1 MVQRGRETTFEE
13 RMKIGERWEA
23 EQTDPEIAAAMGRP
37 VPTVRKWRRKYQ
49 REGRSGLVS
58 RMGRPPAGALG
69 QFPLEM
75 RDAVRE
81 MRECCPGWGP
91 VTIRTELED
100 DRRFDGMKLPD
111 RSRIAAFLKQENLTR
126 KYERHS
132 ELPQPHAAEP
142 ERAHEEWEMD
152 AQGVVKVPD
161 LGSVS
166 IININDLFSRVKVD
180 SFPCLNTS
188 HPNTLD
194 YQVVMRRAFFH
205 YGLPERVSLDH
216 DSVFCDNTSVSPYPS
231 TLHLWLIALG
241 VTVRFIEQK
250 PPAEHSVIERAH
262 QTINQQAVA
271 GQTFADGSALQQSLS
286 DRLDFLNRRFPSR
299 SLGGQPPLVAC
310 PEAQHSGRFYRLE
323 WEEDMLEMQRI
334 YDYLAKGRWFRRTS
348 SQGQFSLGSHRYSV
362 GKNLCDQTLDITFD
376 SQTRELKCLS
386 EDGSREIR
394 LAVQGLTTTTLMG
407 ELSPLL
413 VLPAYQLALPFS
425 RSTWREM
432 MMCNDLTGTTL

>member
-1 MVQRGRETTFEE
+1 MGQRGRETTFEE
-13 RMKIGERWEA
+13 RIEIGERWEA
-23 EQTDPEIAAAMGRP
+23 GQTDPEIAAAMERP
-37 VPTVRKWRRKYQ
+37 VSTVRKWRRKYQ
-49 REGRSGLVS
+49 REGRSSLTS
-58 RMGRPPAGALG
+58 RMGRPPTGALG
-69 QFPLEM
+69 QFALEM
-75 RDAVRE
+75 RDAVHQ
-81 MRECCPGWGP
+81 MRKRCPGWGP
-91 VTIRTELED
+91 VTIRTELEN
-100 DRRFDGMKLPD
+100 DRRFEGMKLPD

-132 ELPQPHAAEP
+132 ELPQPNAAEP

-194 YQVVMRRAFFH
+194 YQVVLRRAFFH

-231 TLHLWLIALG
+231 TLHLWLISLG
-241 VTVRFIEQK
+241 VTVRFIEKK

-271 GQTFADGSALQQSLS
+271 GQTFDNGAALQQNLS

-310 PEAQHSGRFYRLE
+310 PEAEHSGRFYRLE
-323 WEEDMLEMQRI
+323 WEADMLDMQRV

-348 SQGQFSLGSHRYSV
+348 SQGQFSLGSHRYNV
-362 GKNLCDQTLDITFD
+362 GKDFSDQTLEITFD
-376 SQTRELKCLS
+376 SLTRELKCLS
-386 EDGSREIR
+386 KVASQDIR
-394 LAVQGLTTTTLMG
+394 LAVQGLTTTALMG
-407 ELSPLL
+407 ELNPLL

-425 RSTWREM
+425 RSAWREM
-432 MMCNDLTGTTL
+432 MMCDGLTGTTF